1 MKFKNSIHPLL
12 SFEMT
17 VSNRVLIRAVDFIVK
32 IMEPSQLPTPAKR
45 LENSRSVL
53 GFAVKLKNA
62 KSLTLDQFLMAIT
75 WKAIR
80 EFDESGCNDYDVFD
94 LIRHTKMEAFS
105 SVT

>member
-1 MKFKNSIHPLL
+1 MAI
-12 SFEMT
+12 
-17 VSNRVLIRAVDFIVK
+17 SNRVLIRAVDFIVEC
-32 IMEPSQLPTPAKR
+32 MDPPQLPTPAKR

-53 GFAVKLKNA
+53 EFAVKLKNT

-80 EFDESGCNDYDVFD
+80 EFDESGYKDYDVFD
-94 LIRHTKMEAFS
+94 LIHHTKMEAFS